1 MKGKRVVVQKL
12 IHAVAP
18 MFACAGFLFL
28 AISQEAVAEDT
39 QQSYQVIQRNA
50 MAMARSGEYPQAIAA
65 LEKIQQQYPEDKR
78 IKRDLMAVY
87 VWAGDCRHSL
97 RLYRQFN
104 RDDVDDRVSIAAVS
118 DCLIKDERY
127 LEANAILTPAREKYA
142 YDRKILDLY
151 LLARQ
156 QLAKHKS
163 WYNYNGL
170 EVSGSDI
177 GGDAVAFESELSRE
191 VSDATS
197 LFARLKLAHEHS
209 PTFGDGTLKR
219 LGTGFEHRFYNGIL
233 WRSEASLNLEG
244 AANGGFTNKLGYSYS
259 DNVKVSGE
267 YTTFAEDI
275 SLPAIG
281 LGITSNRIQIGSEFH
296 NDGYA
301 FKGSASA
308 AQYQFSDS
316 NLRQAVSVDLS
327 YAYSRV
333 DERWRRIGLAIDH
346 ETNTYAAATYDNTSD
361 ANSVVVYH
369 SWEIPGRSKRV
380 KHNDKLTLKA
390 GMVAEAG
397 FNTEAISGALYEQ
410 KFEVSEDSAISVSY
424 SLASNVYAGVRETD
438 ATVTF
443 SFERSF

>member
-1 MKGKRVVVQKL
+1 MEKWVVVQERLKIATL
-12 IHAVAP
+12 
-18 MFACAGFLFL
+18 MFACAGLLFL
-28 AISQEAVAEDT
+28 AKSSRVNAAEPGPN
-39 QQSYQVIQRNA
+39 YQILQKNA
-50 MAMARSGEYPQAIAA
+50 MAMARSGEYPPAIAI
-65 LEKIQQQYPEDKR
+65 LEKILQQHPQDKR
-78 IKRDLMAVY
+78 VKRDLMAVY
-87 VWAGDCRHSL
+87 SWTGDCRHAFS
-97 RLYRQFN
+97 LYRQFS
-104 RDDVDDRVSIAAVS
+104 RDDIDDRVSIAAIS

-127 LEANAILTPAREKYA
+127 LEANALLTPAREKYG

-151 LLARQ
+151 LQARQ
-156 QLAKHKS
+156 QLAEHKH

-177 GGDAVAFESELSRE
+177 GGDAISFESELSRE

-197 LFARLKLAHEHS
+197 LFARIKLAHEHS

-219 LGTGFEHRFYNGIL
+219 LGAGFEHRFYNGIF
-233 WRSEASLNLEG
+233 WRSEASANLEG
-244 AANGGFTNKLGYSYS
+244 AANSGLTNRLEYAYN

-281 LGITSNRIQIGSEFH
+281 LGITSDRFQIGSEFH

-301 FKGSASA
+301 FKGSVSA

-316 NLRQAVSVDLS
+316 NLRQDVSVDLS

-346 ETNTYAAATYDNTSD
+346 ETNTYAAATYYNPSD

-390 GMVAEAG
+390 GVVAEAG
-397 FNTEAISGALYEQ
+397 YNTAAISEALYEQ
-410 KFEVSEDSAISVSY
+410 KFEVSEDSSISISY
-424 SLASNVYAGVRETD
+424 SLASNVYAGVREAD
-438 ATVTF
+438 ATVAF
-443 SFERSF
+443 SYERSF